1 MKYLS
6 AFLLFLC
13 FHVSNGQYDA
23 LNDPNLNQDQKEAMT
38 TVLELFKAYRNG
50 DPEGV
55 AATFAEGA
63 LLQRVTEKDGEITV
77 TPANPAQGFVDYV
90 AKNGKAHKHDEPV
103 WDYVI
108 NIDGGLAS
116 VWVKYAFF
124 LDDNFHHCG
133 EENFLLV
140 KKDKWQIFHL
150 VDTSKEE
157 GCKVPKEIKDGGGR
171 I

>member
-1 MKYLS
+1 MKYLA
-6 AFLLFLC
+6 AFF
-13 FHVSNGQYDA
+13 FIVSVFTSFGQYDA
-23 LNDPNLNQDQKEAMT
+23 LNDPTLDADQKEAMT

-50 DPEGV
+50 DADGV
-55 AATFAEGA
+55 AATFADGA
-63 LLQRVTEKDGEITV
+63 LLQRVSDNDGEITV
-77 TPANPAQGFVDYV
+77 SDASPAQGFVDYV

-108 NIDGGLAS
+108 NVDRGLAS
-116 VWVKYAFF
+116 VWVKYAFY

-140 KKDKWQIFHL
+140 KKDKWLIFHL

-157 GCKVPKEIKDGGGR
+157 GCKVPKEIKNGAGR